1 MRNLTLVDMKR
12 MIKKTDDPS
21 QVVVT
26 PREQEVV
33 HLLAKGLS
41 SKKIAVQLGI
51 SFHTVESYRKHLL
64 QKFNAKTTVEMVLKA
79 GNVLP
84 KEFWIQ

>member
-1 MRNLTLVDMKR
+1 MKR
-12 MIKKTDDPS
+12 VIKKTEDPT

-84 KEFWIQ
+84 KEFWMPKSSISD